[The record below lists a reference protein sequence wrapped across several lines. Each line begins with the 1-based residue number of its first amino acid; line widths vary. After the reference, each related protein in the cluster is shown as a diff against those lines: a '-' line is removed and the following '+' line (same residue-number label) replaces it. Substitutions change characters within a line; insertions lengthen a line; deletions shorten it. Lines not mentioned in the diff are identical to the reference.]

1 MKRTAFAILT
11 ALGLAALPPSAT
23 CAADDAAALMAKHAA
38 YVGWHGGDGV
48 VKTLRATG
56 DVTREGKPRGTMLSL
71 RYGIAYR
78 DTFVSEDGVH
88 SDDGFTG
95 NVSWTSN
102 ANGFTVRPVGNVV
115 KAQYDMDALFGEYTA
130 TASFTPAF
138 VKTEKVDGVDCAVLR
153 LTSQIGFP
161 LDVYVDPATG
171 AYRRAVVDPDGAYE
185 SSVDGLEYT
194 LVDGKRFLSK
204 WHHGKSKVRY
214 AYTSITPNAPLV
226 PDELRP
232 PKQTA
237 TWTFGDAPA
246 QIEYEDYH
254 GPRMYV
260 DLAFNGVKGKF
271 ILDTGA
277 GSTAVVDSFARRA
290 GATRFGAVMIGGFGG
305 SAKANLFHVD
315 TIAVGGSALH
325 DVIVSSGLDEQD
337 FAREG
342 VVGLIGF
349 DLLAA
354 TVAELNLDTKTL
366 RLMDPAKVEPNRT
379 AGMVVHVD
387 LSDRHI
393 RAPMRVGDRH
403 DVMATFDS
411 GSPSDII
418 FSKDLMKRDH
428 VAFKSLGTGYIA
440 GIGGVETADCG
451 KLPPVTLGPVRY
463 DAHWACALESFPR
476 SEILLGLDFMRAF
489 NFVFDYPDGLIVMT
503 PRKHY

>member
-1 MKRTAFAILT
+1 MLP
-11 ALGLAALPPSAT
+11 LCGAAAE
-23 CAADDAAALMAKHAA
+23 DAAALMAKHAA
-38 YVGWHGGDGV
+38 YAGWHGGDGV

-56 DVTREGKPRGTMLSL
+56 EVTREGKPRGKMLSL
-71 RYGIAYR
+71 RYGVAFR
-78 DTFVSEDGVH
+78 DTYESEDGVR

-102 ANGFTVRPVGNVV
+102 INGFTVRPVGNVV

-130 TASFTPAF
+130 TPAFTPKF
-138 VKTEKVDGVDCAVLR
+138 VKTEKVDGVDCAVVR
-153 LTSQIGFP
+153 LTSQVGFP
-161 LDVYVDPATG
+161 LDVYIDPASG
-171 AYRRAVVDPDGAYE
+171 AYRRVVVDPDGAYE
-185 SSVDGLEYT
+185 VSVDGLAYT
-194 LVDGKRFLSK
+194 VVDAKRFLSA
-204 WHHGKSKVRY
+204 WHFGKSKIRY
-214 AYTSITPNAPLV
+214 VYTSITPNAPIA

-246 QIEYEDYH
+246 QIEYVEYH

-260 DLAFNGVKGKF
+260 DLSFNGVKGKF

-277 GSTAVVDSFARRA
+277 GGTAVVDSFARRA
-290 GATRFGAVMIGGFGG
+290 GATRIGASTISGFGG
-305 SAKANLFHVD
+305 SVKANLFHVD
-315 TIAVGGSALH
+315 AIAVGGSTLH

-349 DLLAA
+349 DMLAA
-354 TVAELNLDTKTL
+354 TIAELNLDTKTL
-366 RLMDPAKVEPNRT
+366 RLMDPAKVEPARN

-393 RAPMRVGDRH
+393 RAPMRIDDRH

-411 GSPSDII
+411 GSPSDIL
-418 FSKDLMKRDH
+418 FSRDLVKHDH
-428 VAFKSLGTGYIA
+428 VAFKSTGTSYIA
-440 GIGGVETADCG
+440 GVGGVETVECG
-451 KLPPVTLGPVRY
+451 KIPPVALGPVRY
-463 DAHWACALESFPR
+463 EAHWACALESFAR

-489 NFVFDYPDGLIVMT
+489 NFVFDYPDGLIVMI